1 MERRR
6 LAGSPWSV
14 QACVVLSLFGVSA
27 GIVFRFH
34 HIKPKT
40 LKKFSKM
47 RKYRMDRN
55 LRVLFQTLSLHFLF
69 EEDLMD
75 ERRRTR
81 DDGR

>member
-14 QACVVLSLFGVSA
+14 QACVVLSLLGVSA

-34 HIKPKT
+34 HIKT

-47 RKYRMDRN
+47 RKYLMDRN
-55 LRVLFQTLSLHFLF
+55 LRVLFQKIFLKKR
-69 EEDLMD
+69 EL
-75 ERRRTR
+75 
-81 DDGR
+81 GR